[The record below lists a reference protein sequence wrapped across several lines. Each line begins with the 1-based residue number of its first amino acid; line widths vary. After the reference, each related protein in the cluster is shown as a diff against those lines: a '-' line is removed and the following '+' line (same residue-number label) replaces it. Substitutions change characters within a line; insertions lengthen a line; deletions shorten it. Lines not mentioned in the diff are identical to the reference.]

1 MTDYIIDSERLSEI
15 CKYGNSSDNSAAIDR
30 IAFRVIQHPLS
41 EVLQQERNKLL
52 AAIINHCRERA
63 EECPD
68 DETYTDSE
76 MDTLVE
82 WIEEEYPA
90 DKGW

>member
-1 MTDYIIDSERLSEI
+1 MTDYIIDGERLSEI
-15 CKYGNSSDNSAAIDR
+15 CKYGNSSHNSVAIDK
-30 IAFRVIQHPLS
+30 IAFKVIQHPLS

-52 AAIINHCRERA
+52 AAIIKHCRERA

-76 MDTLVE
+76 MEILIE